1 MANKSFANL
10 NNSPEISP
18 PEQSPQDIT
27 TSFSKLLLSEE
38 LSINS
43 LIDNKSNS
51 VEIELDT
58 AANNEIENA
67 VVLPIVDKNI
77 DDKIFDIDLTEIED
91 ISKAPLS
98 KKNSDVK
105 TISTSQPKFRS
116 TGTYNFA
123 SASAAVRVV
132 NSPNI
137 VNKSFTKSAGGKPTQ
152 VTDYQ
157 DVNVVD
163 DLPAIELSEILKLKP
178 KIIPK
183 INKNTVTETE
193 SINKLAVDAST
204 SEVISSIHI
213 DSKNHSISKENI
225 DNLNKVNSNIVS
237 EASNDLLIVETDFDE
252 NSYFDNNSSNNS
264 IKVNI
269 KNGIVAS
276 PGDEQLDNLLYVGKS
291 EHALGDEADDKFFV
305 QSGSVG
311 TDEFRIVNGHPQ
323 SADTIVDL
331 EVNNDIT
338 SILGSSGLD
347 TDVSTLDFQQVD
359 SNTEVMIKNS
369 TLNVFDASDINNNI

>member
-18 PEQSPQDIT
+18 PEKSPQDIT
-27 TSFSKLLLSEE
+27 TSFSELLLSEE
-38 LSINS
+38 LPINYV
-43 LIDNKSNS
+43 IDNKSNS

-58 AANNEIENA
+58 AANNEIDNA
-67 VVLPIVDKNI
+67 VVLPKIDK
-77 DDKIFDIDLTEIED
+77 KVLEMDLTEIED
-91 ISKAPLS
+91 ISETPLS
-98 KKNSDVK
+98 GKNPK
-105 TISTSQPKFRS
+105 LNTISGSQPAFRS
-116 TGTYNFA
+116 RGAYNLA
-123 SASAAVRVV
+123 SASATVRVV

-163 DLPAIELSEILKLKP
+163 DLPAIELSEILKFKP

-183 INKNTVTETE
+183 INNNTVTETE
-193 SINKLAVDAST
+193 PINKLAVDAST

-264 IKVNI
+264 IKVNV

-276 PGDEQLDNLLYVGKS
+276 PGDEQFDNLLYVGKS
-291 EHALGDEADDKFFV
+291 EHALGDEAEDKFFI
-305 QSGSVG
+305 QSGNVG

-347 TDVSTLDFQQVD
+347 TEVSTLDFQQVD
-359 SNTEVMIKNS
+359 SNTEVITKNS
-369 TLNVFDASDINNNI
+369 TLNVFNSVTASDINNNI